1 MLTTFY
7 KTSHIAVNK
16 RTLSVAIE
24 VKPKQ
29 KIKKIKNS
37 QNFFSLHW
45 PAPKLIL
52 LDSQT
57 CDKAGLLVW
66 AINGSRSK
74 TGSAIWWFGL
84 WGVTP
89 VAARLAKEK
98 LCTLSIL
105 RRSIRIFTTFEGS
118 EPMSKRE
125 LIDYIREINRSAK
138 PEFLASFSEE
148 DLNAYLEHLMEL
160 DLEELVVCS

>member
-1 MLTTFY
+1 MDSFFY
-7 KTSHIAVNK
+7 NTSHIAVNK
-16 RTLSVAIE
+16 RTFSVAIE

-45 PAPKLIL
+45 PAPKVIL
-52 LDSQT
+52 LDSET

-66 AINGSRSK
+66 AIYGSRSK
-74 TGSAIWWFGL
+74 NGSAIWWFGL

-98 LCTLSIL
+98 LCTVSIL

-125 LIDYIREINRSAK
+125 LIDYICEINRSAK
-138 PEFLASFSEE
+138 PEFLANFSEE
-148 DLNAYLEHLMEL
+148 ELNAYLEHLMEL
-160 DLEELVVCS
+160 DLEELVVCN